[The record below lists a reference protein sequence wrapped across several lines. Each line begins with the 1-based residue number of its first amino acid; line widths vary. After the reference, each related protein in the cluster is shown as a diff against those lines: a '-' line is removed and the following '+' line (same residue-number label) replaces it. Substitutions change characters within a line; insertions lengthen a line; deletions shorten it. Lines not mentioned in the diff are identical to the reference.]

1 MSTSSS
7 VPLFPSGVR
16 SEELIPSQ
24 AGEPAGDKE
33 SYWQVVQH
41 TLAGCQGTGGE
52 LVDWHHQ
59 WRRSSQRLVQL
70 SAAAR
75 DMAEQRDAQQLA
87 QVLAFH
93 LAQLLHV
100 DYSCVHFYSNDQP
113 DTSAACRGSS
123 LCEPQPYRSLDQ
135 LIRRALKEHR
145 LVREHATA
153 ALAQDCLHEA
163 LVVPVMGMHRKVI
176 ATLAGANKKLEAPL
190 GPEDIQAAVC
200 LARMASAA
208 VDRARLFQRLHEWS
222 QSLEMLLSF
231 NATVNQQLEPEQLV
245 RQLLE
250 NATRFLKADGG
261 LVGLA
266 VEPSQG
272 HPPAMQCVGHWQQGQ
287 WRSWQRRWGPEEGI
301 PGFVLVSQFP
311 YFANDY
317 PNDPLADPEL
327 AARFGIRRSVC
338 VPIKNCQE
346 KVLGFFELHR
356 REGEAEFTWLD
367 AAFLESLG
375 NTAAV
380 AIENVRLLRSLE
392 ARNQEIKRLSAQ
404 YMHRLEEER
413 RSISRELH
421 DEAGQVLIGLKLGI
435 QVLSGLLPAEARDA
449 QEHLQRLR
457 HQVNE
462 AAARIKEL
470 ATRLRPPAL
479 DELGFE
485 AALHQLAAECRQR
498 MGLIVDVHIQGNAR
512 VPSEAATSL
521 FRIVQ
526 EALTNV
532 SKHAG
537 TNKARIHLTTGSQIL
552 LVISDQGKGFDP
564 SQRGQGL
571 GLLGIQERVKLL
583 GGQLVVHSRPGAGT
597 RLEVRIPNHAQDTH
611 SVG

>member
-1 MSTSSS
+1 MNPDEAAVSSAAA
-7 VPLFPSGVR
+7 
-16 SEELIPSQ
+16 
-24 AGEPAGDKE
+24 AG
-33 SYWQVVQH
+33 YLQVVKHAFAVPGSPEAEAALWQRR
-41 TLAGCQGTGGE
+41 L
-52 LVDWHHQ
+52 
-59 WRRSSQRLVQL
+59 RRSAQRLQQL

-75 DMAEQRDAQQLA
+75 DMAEQRDAQRLA
-87 QVLAFH
+87 QVIALH
-93 LAQLLHV
+93 TAQLLHA
-100 DYSCVHFYSNDQP
+100 DYACVQFYANDQA
-113 DTSAACRGSS
+113 DTVAACRGTTPCPVEDYPA
-123 LCEPQPYRSLDQ
+123 LKQ
-135 LIRRALKEHR
+135 LTARAL
-145 LVREHATA
+145 REHHPVLEQATPV
-153 ALAQDCLHEA
+153 LARDCLHGV
-163 LVVPVMGMHRKVI
+163 LVVPVVGLHRKVI
-176 ATLAGANKKLEAPL
+176 ATLAAANKKIDSPL
-190 GPEDIQAAVC
+190 GEEDVQAAVC

-208 VDRARLFQRLHEWS
+208 VDRARLFQRLQEWS

-231 NATVNQQLEPEQLV
+231 NAAVNQQLEPEQLV

-272 HPPAMQCVGHWQQGQ
+272 HPPAMQCVGHWYQGQ
-287 WRSWQRRWGPEEGI
+287 WLSRRDRWAPEEGI

-317 PNDPLADPEL
+317 PHDPLADPEL
-327 AARFGIRRSVC
+327 ANRYGVRRSVC
-338 VPIKNCQE
+338 VPIKNCKD

-356 REGEAEFTWLD
+356 GPGEAEFTWLD

-392 ARNQEIKRLSAQ
+392 ARNREIKRLSAQ

-435 QVLSGLLPAEARDA
+435 QVLSGLLPAENRAAR
-449 QEHLQRLR
+449 EHLDHLR
-457 HQVNE
+457 QQVNE

-470 ATRLRPPAL
+470 ATRLRPPTL

-498 MGLIVDVHIQGNAR
+498 MGLR
-512 VPSEAATSL
+512 VRLHLRCAEPLPGETATSL
-521 FRIVQ
+521 YRIVQ

-537 TNKARIHLTTGSQIL
+537 TDEVEIRFDSGPELL
-552 LVISDQGKGFDP
+552 LVVADCGRGFDP
-564 SQRGQGL
+564 NQPASGL
-571 GLLGIQERVKLL
+571 GLLGMKERVKLL
-583 GGQLVVHSRPGAGT
+583 GGRLHVHSRPGAGT
-597 RLEVRIPNHAQDTH
+597 RLEVRIPNHA
-611 SVG
+611 SGSRSAGR